1 MFEKADLL
9 TVLCRLL
16 THGESKVFFPP
27 FQFVASLGKIFT
39 MVAAGKS
46 AKNVARESYS
56 HKTNIC
62 EKISN

>member
-1 MFEKADLL
+1 M
-9 TVLCRLL
+9 VSPR
-16 THGESKVFFPP
+16 FFPP

-62 EKISN
+62 EKNSNLLIFSLFWVN

>member
-1 MFEKADLL
+1 M
-9 TVLCRLL
+9 VSPR
-16 THGESKVFFPP
+16 FFPP

-62 EKISN
+62 EKIQIN